1 MQYVAY
7 RVDDRDDDASRR
19 ISPPAW
25 LYADRV
31 AGHNRVGNFVE
42 YRRDVVSA
50 IHLSCEQLMNALKRA
65 LFALLC
71 VPLAQDAHAAL
82 LSLSQVP
89 SCWTVGYAIASHP
102 AGHRQVVLVG
112 AQPACD
118 DQRLIRPGNRRSL
131 TVHPFRT
138 PAVNSGTRFAEQS
151 MQCAAARSC
160 GADAA
165 RQDLTNF
172 CMRSTRSYAATQDL

>member
-1 MQYVAY
+1 L
-7 RVDDRDDDASRR
+7 DDDASQRN
-19 ISPPAW
+19 SPPAW
-25 LYADRV
+25 LYADRF
-31 AGHNRVGNFVE
+31 AGGHNRVGNFVE

-102 AGHRQVVLVG
+102 AGHRQVVPVAAPTG
-112 AQPACD
+112 V
-118 DQRLIRPGNRRSL
+118 RRS
-131 TVHPFRT
+131 
-138 PAVNSGTRFAEQS
+138 
-151 MQCAAARSC
+151 AAH
-160 GADAA
+160 
-165 RQDLTNF
+165 
-172 CMRSTRSYAATQDL
+172 STRESAVEIGRASCRERV